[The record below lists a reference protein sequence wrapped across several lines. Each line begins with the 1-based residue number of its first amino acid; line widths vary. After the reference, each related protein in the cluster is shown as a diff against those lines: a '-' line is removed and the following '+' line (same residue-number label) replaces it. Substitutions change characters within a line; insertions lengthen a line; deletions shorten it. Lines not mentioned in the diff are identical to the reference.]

1 MNNQQFYKKIEVKY
15 TFTGW
20 AAILDSNLTSP
31 KGNIFQKSN
40 FHKSSV
46 EFNNS

>member
-1 MNNQQFYKKIEVKY
+1 MNNQQFYKKLRLSIFLLDGSPSWIPTSLLQSEV
-15 TFTGW
+15 
-20 AAILDSNLTSP
+20 
-31 KGNIFQKSN
+31 FQKSN